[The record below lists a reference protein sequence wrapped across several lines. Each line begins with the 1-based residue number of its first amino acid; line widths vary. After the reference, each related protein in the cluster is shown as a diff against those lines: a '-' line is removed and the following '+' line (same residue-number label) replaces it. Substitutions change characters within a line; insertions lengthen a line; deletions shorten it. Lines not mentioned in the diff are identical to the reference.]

1 MLIECY
7 KCEAVVD
14 GRMIAQHESYDPQ
27 DDPDVFR
34 VYLLECPR
42 CKTSLFAGDYE
53 FEDGPPCRL
62 WPSPRKSVSSY
73 IPPEIRV
80 SLREADKC
88 YRAGALLA
96 CAVMCGRS
104 LEGVCKHFKVKSRQL
119 HGGLKELKERGVI
132 DARLFEWSEALRGA
146 RNAAAH
152 ATDEKVSKEDA
163 RDLLDLVTAI
173 CDYVFVFSERFSDF
187 MRRRAES
194 SAGEAA
200 NPVDRADG
208 DRAIAPSR
216 RSST

>member
-14 GRMIAQHESYDPQ
+14 GALIAQHNSYDPE

-88 YRAGALLA
+88 YRAGAFLA
-96 CAVMCGRS
+96 CAGRNRCQPS
-104 LEGVCKHFKVKSRQL
+104 IKILEGFWGSSLPKDAQMPT
-119 HGGLKELKERGVI
+119 GRGT
-132 DARLFEWSEALRGA
+132 SG
-146 RNAAAH
+146 
-152 ATDEKVSKEDA
+152 S
-163 RDLLDLVTAI
+163 
-173 CDYVFVFSERFSDF
+173 
-187 MRRRAES
+187 
-194 SAGEAA
+194 
-200 NPVDRADG
+200 
-208 DRAIAPSR
+208 
-216 RSST
+216 